1 MLSNGAMIGIGI
13 VSDKNMLLLIY
24 CLPLGLL
31 ALIVILNKDFKIVEK
46 ITLKFLGIEILM
58 VGLCILIILMND
70 KIKTI
75 VILITLLVSSS
86 VIIL

>member
-1 MLSNGAMIGIGI
+1 M

-46 ITLKFLGIEILM
+46 STMKFLGIEILM

>member
-1 MLSNGAMIGIGI
+1 MIGIGM

-46 ITLKFLGIEILM
+46 STMKFLGIEILM

-75 VILITLLVSSS
+75 VILITLLASSS
-86 VIIL
+86 VIII

>member
-1 MLSNGAMIGIGI
+1 MIGIGI